1 MRTSYAHAPK
11 LIGISSGTEEDV
23 VESQVLRNNAG
34 SAVWG
39 QNCRQVALHPGGH
52 DGLVLRTVAINLESR
67 LDGIELC
74 GHCECKSESKLATFS
89 NFDATVAASTLSKLD
104 RIQWLEID
112 SFCDDVLICY
122 DIWARL

>member
-1 MRTSYAHAPK
+1 MRTSYGAAPK

-67 LDGIELC
+67 LGGIELC

-89 NFDATVAASTLSKLD
+89 NFDATVVSGRKH
-104 RIQWLEID
+104 
-112 SFCDDVLICY
+112 LIKAGDFSEKY
-122 DIWARL
+122 RALQSELAIIMTPGW